1 MNSITELFSITEL
14 IYEPI
19 VCNQKN
25 GHTFGRAKYGEFEII
40 VMENGYIN
48 ATKLCEQ
55 GGKDMFH
62 WIRNAKAKEII
73 NYFEEMISK
82 PGTAKILI
90 KGGSNPE
97 VTGTY
102 MPHKIIVHVAS
113 WVSVKFAFMVSDIV
127 EEYLVREYR
136 ESIRE
141 KNTTIDELNRK
152 IDQLLKD
159 NKTIIADNKIA
170 YAKLD
175 DTHNELLDNKEIL
188 LGMEEDLVETK
199 AEVEYVTLEVSKVSE
214 KLGISSDQRV
224 PPLNDSNIEHLVV
237 IRLVTPT
244 SRSNIFYTYQV
255 IRRKQ
260 ITLKREIAKFP
271 GEIIID
277 LECVPNSTILFNI
290 MKMKLTKLN
299 KKKNKK
305 NIRRSKTFE
314 VNYNSINLLVSE
326 ELFINR
332 VKRVYNKRLLVK
344 ID

>member
-1 MNSITELFSITEL
+1 
-14 IYEPI
+14 
-19 VCNQKN
+19 
-25 GHTFGRAKYGEFEII
+25 
-40 VMENGYIN
+40 
-48 ATKLCEQ
+48 
-55 GGKDMFH
+55 
-62 WIRNAKAKEII
+62 
-73 NYFEEMISK
+73 
-82 PGTAKILI
+82 
-90 KGGSNPE
+90 
-97 VTGTY
+97 
-102 MPHKIIVHVAS
+102 
-113 WVSVKFAFMVSDIV
+113 
-127 EEYLVREYR
+127 
-136 ESIRE
+136 
-141 KNTTIDELNRK
+141 
-152 IDQLLKD
+152 
-159 NKTIIADNKIA
+159 
-170 YAKLD
+170 
-175 DTHNELLDNKEIL
+175 
-188 LGMEEDLVETK
+188 
-199 AEVEYVTLEVSKVSE
+199 
-214 KLGISSDQRV
+214 
-224 PPLNDSNIEHLVV
+224 VV